1 MPCND
6 GSSLT
11 IIKDARVARAKGP
24 EDFNRSASA
33 KETRK
38 NNFAAADVARTL
50 VSAAPRLI
58 LTFWGIL
65 VRGSTRVSTRQAGVP
80 APRRLRSKC
89 EVILPCALRN
99 FSILACQLL
108 RSVRDCPVAT

>member
-1 MPCND
+1 MISMARND
-6 GSSLT
+6 DYAIVVGIACCHDPDPGDLA
-11 IIKDARVARAKGP
+11 I
-24 EDFNRSASA
+24 A

-38 NNFAAADVARTL
+38 NNFATPDVARTL

-58 LTFWGIL
+58 SAFWGFL

-89 EVILPCALRN
+89 EVILACTLSAVYLPAHRASRVLPMAALR
-99 FSILACQLL
+99 QE
-108 RSVRDCPVAT
+108 